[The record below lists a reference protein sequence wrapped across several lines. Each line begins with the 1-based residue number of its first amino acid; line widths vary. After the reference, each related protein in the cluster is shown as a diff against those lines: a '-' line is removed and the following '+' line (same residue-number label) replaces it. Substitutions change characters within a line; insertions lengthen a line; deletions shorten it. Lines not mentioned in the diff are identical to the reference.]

1 MKLKQKQL
9 TITGK
14 KYFSTV
20 PGVRTSAHDPK
31 GLKYKSCLLFKHK
44 SHLKQHKQNLKT
56 SKKANSNNCQRD
68 KREKHEHVK
77 VC

>member
-31 GLKYKSCLLFKHK
+31 GLKYKSCLLFKRK
-44 SHLKQHKQNLKT
+44 SHHKQHKT
-56 SKKANSNNCQRD
+56 SKPTKKLIAIIVNGMMQLSR
-68 KREKHEHVK
+68 KT
-77 VC
+77 

>member
-1 MKLKQKQL
+1 MMKLKQKQL

-31 GLKYKSCLLFKHK
+31 GLKYKSRLLFNRK
-44 SHLKQHKQNLKT
+44 SHHKQNKQNLKT
-56 SKKANSNNCQRD
+56 SKKANSNN
-68 KREKHEHVK
+68 
-77 VC
+77 

>member
-1 MKLKQKQL
+1 MKPKQKQL

-31 GLKYKSCLLFKHK
+31 GLKYKPRLLFNCK
-44 SHLKQHKQNLKT
+44 SHHKQNKQNLKT
-56 SKKANSNNCQRD
+56 SKKANSDN
-68 KREKHEHVK
+68 
-77 VC
+77 

>member
-1 MKLKQKQL
+1 MTLKQTQL

-31 GLKYKSCLLFKHK
+31 DLKYKSCLLFKRK
-44 SHLKQHKQNLKT
+44 SHHKPNKQNLKT
-56 SKKANSNNCQRD
+56 SKKDNSYNCQWD
-68 KREKHEHVK
+68 DAIIKKNMNM
-77 VC
+77 

>member
-1 MKLKQKQL
+1 MKPKQKQL

-44 SHLKQHKQNLKT
+44 SHHNQNKTKPQNLQK
-56 SKKANSNNCQRD
+56 S
-68 KREKHEHVK
+68 
-77 VC
+77 